1 MSHHVYHVY
10 RSTLEAPVVTPK
22 DIKVSWDH
30 PLNTLPC
37 LCGQHESYDSEPG
50 AARSSFFA
58 CWSWSNTMCQ
68 LSPKN
73 DLTQMWAKFH
83 LYPFQDACCLVYLRS
98 VAALSSPF
106 WKLSHFHW
114 GNLRCESIR
123 TALYLQAFLSLC
135 RAPVGWTES
144 GTLNMAHICMRLR
157 SLNLTV
163 IVAFLAQDSWFSK
176 HNFSKLYQYHFISFH
191 QAYMVAS
198 WTQLMTFTFF
208 PVLSC
213 HGDIPITPWPFPRQT
228 AEIQIA
234 RLWQQGRLWI
244 QEILDPHMPYS
255 RCLVKDLRKIRSRKL
270 LKEWDS

>member
-1 MSHHVYHVY
+1 M
-10 RSTLEAPVVTPK
+10 LIL
-22 DIKVSWDH
+22 IKHQVPAIPQKMIS
-30 PLNTLPC
+30 LK
-37 LCGQHESYDSEPG
+37 CGQNSICIPFK
-50 AARSSFFA
+50 APAVWFI
-58 CWSWSNTMCQ
+58 CVV
-68 LSPKN
+68 L
-73 DLTQMWAKFH
+73 L
-83 LYPFQDACCLVYLRS
+83 LYHP
-98 VAALSSPF
+98 PF
-106 WKLSHFHW
+106 WKPSHFHW

-135 RAPVGWTES
+135 RAPVGWTKS

-157 SLNLTV
+157 SLNLSV

-176 HNFSKLYQYHFISFH
+176 HNFSKLYEYHFINF

-213 HGDIPITPWPFPRQT
+213 GDIPMTPWPFPKRQT

-244 QEILDPHMPYS
+244 QEILDHHS
-255 RCLVKDLRKIRSRKL
+255 AIQL
-270 LKEWDS
+270 LGEGSEKNPEP